1 MRRIRLFALG
11 IVSFFAVL
19 MSALL
24 APGTFV
30 NRALST
36 AICAVFSFNST
47 ICTVNLAKSSDRV
60 VAATPLA
67 VERNIE
73 DWLVQRAPG
82 EFDDAPSVPP
92 GSNPQAP
99 PFPQDPGPN
108 QPVRPDFDSE
118 GSPPPPPPGGGPPS
132 PQFPDRA
139 IDSAAENAADD
150 IGTKFDCNKNQK
162 PPIYAVY
169 VNGVNTPRNV
179 YDQDKVIIN
188 QLLKDALGEKVS
200 LSFDAYN
207 GVGSVRI
214 KGIPLGDFL
223 ESAMQSSSPETFNAN
238 TADGNILIFQV
249 TQKIRDIEKLHDD
262 FRKTA
267 NCECHVLKPKYLLIG
282 HSQGNFFV
290 EDIALAL
297 PDEVK
302 SRTSIL
308 SIASFTSYESIRNKV
323 KGFDYLLRPDDFPL
337 IAMKLVKSIED
348 RKDSLSQQQ
357 LGIGESIN
365 RQIVL
370 GSTESVI
377 ALAKKVRTPGDA
389 NLSALNGIDNN
400 PLLRA
405 SSLGISDFFID
416 KEATFVL
423 MLDAH
428 LIENYIGGPTRGG
441 ITIPSFDAMR
451 TDGKRPQ
458 PRYKSQV
465 TESYNKA
472 KNKLKMLTEYDA
484 GEYEKKKECS
494 QQVRQ
499 SPQPQQTAQQPQKTP
514 QQQVKACRVTGV
526 EKYNNMTMNR
536 GGCAIQGPVMTED
549 GPVDGKTQCGIC
561 NTFIGGLAPRAGSCQ
576 EGVETDPRIAFL
588 GLNKPILCPPN
599 WDSGY

>member
-19 MSALL
+19 MGALL

-30 NRALST
+30 NRALSAALCT
-36 AICAVFSFNST
+36 VFSFSST
-47 ICTVNLAKSSDRV
+47 LCTVNLAKSSDRV
-60 VAATPLA
+60 VAATPPA
-67 VERNIE
+67 VERNIS
-73 DWLVQRAPG
+73 DWLVQRDPG

-92 GSNPQAP
+92 ASNPQAP

-108 QPVRPDFDSE
+108 QPLRPDFGDSV
-118 GSPPPPPPGGGPPS
+118 
-132 PQFPDRA
+132 D
-139 IDSAAENAADD
+139 DAAGDAAND
-150 IGTKFDCNKNQK
+150 IGTKFNCDKNQK

-188 QLLKDALGEKVS
+188 QLLKDAFGEKVS

-214 KGIPLGDFL
+214 EGIPLGDFL
-223 ESAMQSSSPETFNAN
+223 ESAMQSSTSSPETFNAN
-238 TADGNILIFQV
+238 TADGNILVFQV
-249 TQKIRDIEKLHDD
+249 TQKIKDIEKLHDD

-323 KGFDYLLRPDDFPL
+323 KEFDYLLRPDDFPL

-357 LGIGESIN
+357 LGIGESIS

-405 SSLGISDFFID
+405 SSLGISDFLID

-499 SPQPQQTAQQPQKTP
+499 SPQPQPTAQQPQQTP
-514 QQQVKACRVTGV
+514 QQQLRACRVTGV

>member
-1 MRRIRLFALG
+1 MRSIRLLALG
-11 IVSFFAVL
+11 IVSFIAVL

-24 APGTFV
+24 APGMIV
-30 NRALST
+30 NRALSAALCT
-36 AICAVFSFNST
+36 VFSFNST
-47 ICTVNLAKSSDRV
+47 ICTVNLVNSSDRV
-60 VAATPLA
+60 VAATSPA
-67 VERNIE
+67 VERNIS
-73 DWLVQRAPG
+73 DWLVQRDPG

-92 GSNPQAP
+92 GSNPQVP

-108 QPVRPDFDSE
+108 QPVRPDFGDSV
-118 GSPPPPPPGGGPPS
+118 
-132 PQFPDRA
+132 DDA
-139 IDSAAENAADD
+139 AADAAND
-150 IGTKFDCNKNQK
+150 IGTKFDCDKNQK

-179 YDQDKVIIN
+179 YDQDKLIIN
-188 QLLKDALGEKVS
+188 KLLKDALGEKVS

-207 GVGSVRI
+207 KGGEFRPWN
-214 KGIPLGDFL
+214 GIPIGDFL
-223 ESAMQSSSPETFNAN
+223 ESATQSSSPRSFNAN
-238 TADGNILIFQV
+238 TADGHILLFQV
-249 TQKIRDIEKLHDD
+249 KQKIKDIEKVHES
-262 FRKTA
+262 FQKAA
-267 NCECHVLKPKYLLIG
+267 NCECHVLKPKYLIIG

-290 EDIALAL
+290 EQIALAL

-337 IAMKLVKSIED
+337 IAMKLVQSIED

-357 LGIGESIN
+357 LGIGESIS

-389 NLSALNGIDNN
+389 NLSALNDIDNN
-400 PLLRA
+400 PLLIS
-405 SSLGISDFFID
+405 SSLGVSDVS
-416 KEATFVL
+416 KEENFVL

-428 LIENYIGGPTRGG
+428 LIENYIGDPTKGG
-441 ITIPSFDAMR
+441 VTIPSFDAMR

-472 KNKLKMLTEYDA
+472 KNKLKMLIEYDA

-499 SPQPQQTAQQPQKTP
+499 SPQPQPTAQQPQQTP
-514 QQQVKACRVTGV
+514 QQQLRACRVTGV